1 MDVIVT
7 STEEP
12 TKPEP
17 VVTDGRVGNKRRTL
31 IDTIPNGSEGILYFR
46 DRVLEMIYLRSVE
59 QQA

>member
-17 VVTDGRVGNKRRTL
+17 VVTDGRVDNKRRTL
-31 IDTIPNGSEGILYFR
+31 IDTIPNGSEGGL
-46 DRVLEMIYLRSVE
+46 
-59 QQA
+59 